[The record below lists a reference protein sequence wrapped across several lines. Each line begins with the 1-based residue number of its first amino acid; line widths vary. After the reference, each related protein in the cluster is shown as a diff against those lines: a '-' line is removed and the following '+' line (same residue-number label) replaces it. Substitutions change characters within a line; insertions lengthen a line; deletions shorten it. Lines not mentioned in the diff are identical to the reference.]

1 MSSYLKPA
9 AMMLFLLT
17 LVTGAAYPA
26 LVTLIAQTVFPEQA
40 NGSLIKNAKGELLGS
55 ELIGQTFSEPKY
67 FWSRPSA
74 TGPYGYNA
82 AASSGSNL
90 GPTNP
95 ALAEAVAARIQALKD
110 ADPGN
115 KSPVPVDLV
124 TASGSGLDPHIS
136 LAAAEYQ
143 IHRIAKIRKVD
154 EAKLRELVAAHGE
167 GRQWGVFGEP
177 RINVLK
183 LNLALDQLGLAKP

>member
-1 MSSYLKPA
+1 MSTYLKPA

-26 LVTLIAQTVFPEQA
+26 LVTVLAQALFSDQA
-40 NGSLIKNAKGELLGS
+40 NGSLIKNQQGQLIGS

-95 ALAEAVAARIQALKD
+95 GLTDAVAARIQALKE
-110 ADPGN
+110 ADHGN
-115 KSPVPVDLV
+115 HSPVPVDLV

-136 LAAAEYQ
+136 VAAAEYQ
-143 IHRIAKIRKVD
+143 IKRIAKVRKIN
-154 EAKLRELVAAHGE
+154 EAKLHELVDAHTE
-167 GRQWGVFGEP
+167 GRQWLLFGEP
-177 RINVLK
+177 RVNVLK
-183 LNLALDQLGLAKP
+183 LNLALDQTGR